1 MVQEAKT
8 LYWGEKDWKANQS
21 GFLGGEGDSFF
32 CRALEFLSLAFRV
45 KFSNFFN
52 VQMID
57 ASITTTKPCTPAHSN
72 LLHIT
77 CNASVLIKFKI
88 SDGPILSGELLFLF
102 LLYLFRLKEI
112 MSI

>member
-1 MVQEAKT
+1 
-8 LYWGEKDWKANQS
+8 
-21 GFLGGEGDSFF
+21 
-32 CRALEFLSLAFRV
+32 
-45 KFSNFFN
+45 
-52 VQMID
+52 MID
-57 ASITTTKPCTPAHSN
+57 ASIPTTKPCTPAHSN
-72 LLHIT
+72 LVHIT